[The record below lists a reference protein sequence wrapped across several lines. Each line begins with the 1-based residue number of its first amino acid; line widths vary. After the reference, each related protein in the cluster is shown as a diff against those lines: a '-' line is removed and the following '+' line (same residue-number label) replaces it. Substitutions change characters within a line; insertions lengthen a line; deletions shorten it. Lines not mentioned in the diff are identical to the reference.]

1 MAYIGST
8 PTTQSF
14 ISGTDYFNGTGSQ
27 TSFTLSRPVGS
38 VNDIQA
44 VVNNV
49 VQVPND
55 AYNVSGTSIVFTSA
69 PSAGTGNVYV
79 RYMSTTTQS
88 ITPSQNTVSYAT
100 WDNDLRNETFAFK
113 NRVINGDMTID
124 QRNNG
129 ASVNATDSS
138 YAVDRFPLRTSQSGK
153 YTAQQNAG
161 GVTPPAGF
169 RNYLGINSI
178 TSYSPVSGDYIGVQ
192 HKIEGYN
199 VADFNLGNSSAV
211 TWTLSFWVRSSL
223 TGTFAGSFRNS
234 AQDRSYVFTYTI
246 NAANTWEQK
255 SITVPGDTTGTW
267 LTTNGMGL
275 DIWFNLGSGS
285 ANATTAG
292 SWVSGGF
299 LTATGSVNVV
309 ATNGAT
315 WYVTGVQLE
324 KGFTATNFDVLPYG
338 TELALCQR
346 YYETSYNYGNT
357 AYAVPT
363 NNPLGSYVFL
373 KSGTNTIAGGVGTA
387 QETMGPCFYKV
398 PKRANPTLTIYSYT
412 SSTTS
417 AASNGWTGAD
427 LAASTG
433 SVGDNFN
440 YGFTV
445 INKSGGNV
453 TTGGYGIIF
462 GFASSAEL

>member
-1 MAYIGST
+1 
-8 PTTQSF
+8 
-14 ISGTDYFNGTGSQ
+14 
-27 TSFTLSRPVGS
+27 
-38 VNDIQA
+38 
-44 VVNNV
+44 
-49 VQVPND
+49 
-55 AYNVSGTSIVFTSA
+55 
-69 PSAGTGNVYV
+69 
-79 RYMSTTTQS
+79 MSTTTQS

-315 WYVTGVQLE
+315 WYITGVQLE

-338 TELALCQR
+338 TEMMLCQR
-346 YYETSYNYGNT
+346 Y
-357 AYAVPT
+357 
-363 NNPLGSYVFL
+363 F
-373 KSGTNTIAGGVGTA
+373 TIYRCGTA
-387 QETMGPCFYKV
+387 FGRLLSFGLGV
-398 PKRANPTLTIYSYT
+398 
-412 SSTTS
+412 SSTNVRPS
-417 AASNGWTGAD
+417 VQLPVRMRAAASSVSYGGNIRWYDGNATGAITVVGID
-427 LAASTG
+427 TANDTAIGLNCTTTG
-433 SVGDNFN
+433 ATAKQAYMINDGGDNDTFI
-440 YGFTV
+440 G
-445 INKSGGNV
+445 IN
-453 TTGGYGIIF
+453 
-462 GFASSAEL
+462 AEL